1 MAFID
6 DVPAFF
12 STAEFA
18 VDAMLAG
25 VAVVGIFDN
34 SYEFED
40 MGGGVSASGP
50 AFTLPSSSVP
60 SPVTGLSLAPH
71 PDPVSGTIP
80 GTYKVIEPMPDGMGI
95 TKLRLR
101 T

>member
-1 MAFID
+1 MAF
-6 DVPAFF
+6 VENLAAFF
-12 STAEFA
+12 GTAEFA
-18 VDAMLAG
+18 VDATLGG
-25 VAVVGIFDN
+25 VAVVGIFDSN
-34 SYEFED
+34 YELED

-60 SPVTGLSLAPH
+60 SPVIGLSLVIGAA
-71 PDPVSGTIP
+71 
-80 GTYKVIEPMPDGMGI
+80 TYKVAEPMPDGSGV

>member
-1 MAFID
+1 MAFTED
-6 DVPAFF
+6 LTVFF

-18 VDAMLAG
+18 VDATLDG

-34 SYEFED
+34 GYELED

-50 AFTLPSSSVP
+50 SFTLPSSSVP
-60 SPVTGLSLAPH
+60 SPVIGLPLVIGAA
-71 PDPVSGTIP
+71 
-80 GTYKVIEPMPDGMGI
+80 TYKVVEPTPDGTGV

>member
-1 MAFID
+1 MAF
-6 DVPAFF
+6 VENLAAFF
-12 STAEFA
+12 GTAEFA
-18 VDAMLAG
+18 VYAMLDG
-25 VAVVGIFDN
+25 VEVVGIFDN
-34 SYEFED
+34 AYELED

-60 SPVTGLSLAPH
+60 SPVVGLTLAPH
-71 PDPVSGTIP
+71 PDPDKGTIP
-80 GTYKVIEPMPDGMGI
+80 ATYKVAEPMPDGSGV

>member
-18 VDAMLAG
+18 VDATLAG

-34 SYEFED
+34 YYEFED
-40 MGGGVSASGP
+40 MGGGVSAVGP

-60 SPVTGLSLAPH
+60 SPVTGLALIVGS
-71 PDPVSGTIP
+71 T
-80 GTYKVIEPMPDGMGI
+80 TYKVIEPMPDGMGI

>member
-1 MAFID
+1 MAF
-6 DVPAFF
+6 VESLAAFF
-12 STAEFA
+12 STADFA
-18 VDAMLAG
+18 VDAMLDG

-34 SYEFED
+34 AYELED

-60 SPVTGLSLAPH
+60 SPVIGLFLVIG
-71 PDPVSGTIP
+71 PV
-80 GTYKVIEPMPDGMGI
+80 TYKVAEPIPDGGGV